1 MTKLLVDVCKD
12 VGMDIISLRATVTS
26 VRNIAP
32 DVLIVIIV
40 PAVTMGTMGITVR
53 LVVHRGVKTDSVINS
68 WEHALTV
75 V

>member
-12 VGMDIISLRATVTS
+12 VDMDIISLGATVTS
-26 VRNIAP
+26 VRNIAS

-40 PAVTMGTMGITVR
+40 PPVTMGTMGLTVR
-53 LVVHRGVKTDSVINS
+53 LVVHRGVKTDYVINS
-68 WEHALTV
+68 WEYALTV